1 MQAMLANLDLV
12 AAGDRDQLALICG
25 VEHADVDVMIA
36 EIRALDPK
44 PALAFREEPIAT
56 LIPDVLVRS
65 RPDGG
70 FTVELNEAAL
80 PRVIVDRAYHAE
92 LASRSSGGES
102 DRRYLAESL
111 QRATWLERSLDQRA
125 RTVLRVAA
133 EIVARQAD
141 FIAEGVAM
149 LRPLT
154 LRSVAD
160 ALGIHESTVSR
171 AAANKTMATPRGT
184 FELRYFFAGAIAAV
198 DGGDE
203 HSSAAV
209 KHRIRQLIL
218 REGPEDVLS
227 DDAIAA
233 ILTRD
238 GIAIARR
245 TVAKYRET
253 MRIGSSVERRREKRL
268 RVAS

>member
-1 MQAMLANLDLV
+1 MT
-12 AAGDRDQLALICG
+12 
-25 VEHADVDVMIA
+25 A

-44 PALAFREEPIAT
+44 PALAFGDQPVAT

-70 FTVELNEAAL
+70 FTVELNDAVL

-92 LASRSSGGES
+92 LAARSSRDS
-102 DRRYLAESL
+102 DKRYLAESL

-125 RTVLRVAA
+125 RTVLRVAT

-154 LRSVAD
+154 LRTVAD
-160 ALGIHESTVSR
+160 AIGIHESTVSR
-171 AAANKTMATPRGT
+171 AAASKTMATPRGT
-184 FELRYFFAGAIAAV
+184 FEMRYFFAGAIAAV

-218 REGPEDVLS
+218 REGAENVLS

-233 ILTRD
+233 VLTRD

-245 TVAKYRET
+245 TVAKYREA

-268 RVAS
+268 RAAS